1 MKRLLIALSVIALNG
16 CALYDAYMMTGFDS
30 NEYRIIAEIRTDA
43 STYKTACANPLVA
56 VPNAVAMADKTK
68 LFMLYSEHVPKNI
81 NVYTASKNLD
91 AIAQGL
97 AAKYKESAP
106 VSPIFCKLKYE
117 SIESSANAMQT
128 IIGKRPR

>member
-1 MKRLLIALSVIALNG
+1 MKRLLIALSVLALNG

-30 NEYRIIAEIRTDA
+30 NEYRIIAEIRTEA
-43 STYKTACANPLVA
+43 GAYKTSCNNPLMSA
-56 VPNAVAMADKTK
+56 TNSTAMAEKTR
-68 LFMLYSEHVPKNI
+68 LFMLYSEHIPKNT
-81 NVYTASKNLD
+81 NVYNASKNLD

-97 AAKYKESAP
+97 AAKYKETAP
-106 VSPIFCKLKYE
+106 VSPVFCKLKYE